1 MNYACK
7 EASKLA
13 SDSLDRRLSLRER
26 LKLKIHMLMCGK
38 CKNSNKTMELIR
50 NTAALISQSRSGEIR
65 LTDEQRESLRK
76 ALEEKRDNE

>member
-1 MNYACK
+1 VNYACK

-38 CKNSNKTMELIR
+38 CKNSNETMKLIR
-50 NTAALISQSRSGEIR
+50 NTATLISQSRSGEIR
-65 LTDEQRESLRK
+65 LTDEQRESLHK
-76 ALEEKRDNE
+76 ALEEKRGE

>member
-26 LKLKIHMLMCGK
+26 LKLKIHMLMCGR
-38 CKNSNKTMELIR
+38 CKNSNETMELIR
-50 NTAALISQSRSGEIR
+50 NTTVLISQSRNGEIR

>member
-13 SDSLDRRLSLRER
+13 SDSLDRRLSLCER

-38 CKNSNKTMELIR
+38 CKNSNETMKLLR
-50 NTAALISQSRSGEIR
+50 NTAVLISQSRSGEIR
-65 LTDEQRESLRK
+65 LTDEQREALHK
-76 ALEEKRDNE
+76 ALEEKKNA

>member
-13 SDSLDRRLSLRER
+13 SDSLDRELTLGER
-26 LKLKIHMLMCGK
+26 LRLKIHTLMCGK
-38 CKNSNKTMELIR
+38 CKNSNETMKLIR
-50 NTAALISQSRSGEIR
+50 NTATLISQSRSGEIR

-76 ALEEKRDNE
+76 TLEEKRDN